1 MMPKGLRIYHQPQMT
16 DPELIAAWPG
26 IGNIGL
32 IAVDTLRRAVHAE
45 FFAEIE
51 PWRFFYPRGIV
62 VEKGELTDLHF
73 PRCRFFHQRIGAHD
87 IIFFTGDE
95 QPASERKSYEMAS
108 LILDLCTHL
117 GCKRAYTAAA
127 AVTGI
132 HHTTR
137 PRVWAV
143 PNSEDL
149 LPEISQYPNTVLLSH
164 LEEKSGG
171 GNITGLNGLLLG
183 VAKSRG
189 VRGICLLGEI
199 PVYISG
205 LLTPYPK
212 ASRAILEVF
221 EHIFGITPDLGH
233 LDALEQEV
241 EQNITQF
248 YNLLPAEIRS
258 RLDRLKPRTET
269 EETAEGITE
278 EDKKRILQDIEEY
291 FKKGGKGD

>member
-1 MMPKGLRIYHQPQMT
+1 MRAKGLRIYHQPDMAE
-16 DPELIAAWPG
+16 PELIAAWPG

-51 PWRFFYPRGIV
+51 PWRFFFPRGIV
-62 VEKGELTDLHF
+62 VEKGELTDLQF
-73 PRCRFFHQRIGAHD
+73 PRCRFFYKRIGSRHV
-87 IIFFTGDE
+87 IFFTGDE
-95 QPASERKSYEMAS
+95 QPATERKSYEMAS
-108 LILDLCTHL
+108 LILDLCTLL
-117 GCKRAYTAAA
+117 GCQRIYTAAA

-132 HHTTR
+132 HHTTK

-149 LPEISQYPNTVLLSH
+149 LPEIRQYPNTVLLSH
-164 LEEKSGG
+164 LEDKGGG

-183 VAKSRG
+183 VARSRG
-189 VRGICLLGEI
+189 IRGTCLLGEI

-221 EHIFGITPDLGH
+221 EHIFGITPDLSH
-233 LDALEQEV
+233 LDTLEREV
-241 EQNITQF
+241 EQNIAQF
-248 YNLLPAEIRS
+248 YEVLPAEIRS
-258 RLDRLKPRTET
+258 RLDQLRPRTES
-269 EETAEGITE
+269 EPSAEGITE
-278 EDKKRILQDIEEY
+278 DDKKRILQDIEEY

>member
-1 MMPKGLRIYHQPQMT
+1 MTQKGLRIYHEPQMT

-32 IAVDTLRRAVHAE
+32 LAVDTLRRAVRAE
-45 FFAEIE
+45 LFAEIE
-51 PWRFFYPRGIV
+51 PWHFFFPRGIV
-62 VEKGELTDLHF
+62 VQKGELTDLQF
-73 PRCRFFHQRIGAHD
+73 PRCRFFFQRIGARD

-95 QPASERKSYEMAS
+95 QPANERKSYEMAS
-108 LILDLCTHL
+108 IILDLCTRM

-132 HHTTR
+132 HHTAR

-143 PNSEDL
+143 PNAEDL
-149 LPEISQYPNTVLLSH
+149 LPEIRQYPNTVLLSN
-164 LEEKSGG
+164 LEDKSDG

-189 VRGICLLGEI
+189 IRGICLLGEI

-205 LLTPYPK
+205 LMTPYPK

-221 EHIFGITPDLGH
+221 EHILGFSPDLGH
-233 LDALEQEV
+233 LDTLEQEV
-241 EQNITQF
+241 EQNIAQF
-248 YNLLPAEIRS
+248 YNLLPAEMRS
-258 RLDRLKPRTET
+258 RLDQLKPRTEEAT
-269 EETAEGITE
+269 EGITE
-278 EDKKRILQDIEEY
+278 DDKKRILQDIEEY